1 MTSITSSVA
10 KSTIPAQGKLW
21 NGSKTPRRVGIS
33 RGPDRPLPDGSHFV
47 IGLLCDVNHILRRKK
62 AANPT
67 RGVKLPKQARP
78 RNVYLSE
85 FIVGSLKSNENRTVV
100 VPALVMTALA
110 ATATGKCRE
119 HLQWTAPHG
128 GYLRP
133 PGRESW
139 LTGAVARCQAADE
152 TFPRVTAH
160 ALRHTA
166 ASLAISA
173 GREPQGGAADARACQ
188 RGHDAGRVRR
198 FVRV

>member
-1 MTSITSSVA
+1 MVLKPHDALASPEV
-10 KSTIPAQGKLW
+10 Q
-21 NGSKTPRRVGIS
+21 
-33 RGPDRPLPDGSHFV
+33 RPLPDGSHFV
-47 IGLLCDVNHILRRKK
+47 IGLLCDVNHILRREK

-152 TFPRVTAH
+152 TFPRVTVH
-160 ALRHTA
+160 ALRHA
-166 ASLAISA
+166 AALLAISA
-173 GREPQGGAADARACQ
+173 AANPKVVQRMLGHASAATPVDVYADLFECDLDAVAESVSKMC
-188 RGHDAGRVRR
+188 RR
-198 FVRV
+198 WA